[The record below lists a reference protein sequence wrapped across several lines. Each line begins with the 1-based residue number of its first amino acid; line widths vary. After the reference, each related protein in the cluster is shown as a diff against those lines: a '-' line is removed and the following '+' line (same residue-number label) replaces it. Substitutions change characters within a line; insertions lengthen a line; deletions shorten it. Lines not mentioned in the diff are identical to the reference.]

1 MTRQLVSTA
10 AIGIS
15 RWKIRFTAL
24 VWGMKKTLATFLIAI
39 LPLPAA
45 QHGSVATVDPLATDA
60 AIAAMKKGGN
70 AIDGA
75 VAAGLTLGVVNGY
88 NSGIG
93 GGCFMVLRLANGKI
107 VVIDGRE
114 MAPAGARRDMF
125 LKDGKPDP
133 RASKVGALASG
144 VPGALAAYEY
154 AARKHGKL
162 PFKWHLENAAK
173 IAEEGFKIPA
183 AYAGRIRA
191 TAKDLQRFEAAAALL
206 LRNGKAKAAG
216 EVLKQPDLA
225 RTYRAIAQEGIGWFY
240 GGPFAVATERWMKAN
255 GGIMTAT
262 DFRNYK
268 VKLRAPVRTKYKG
281 HEIVG
286 MPPPSSGGIHVGQ
299 ILNILENFP
308 VHEMESDSADFIHLL
323 AEAMKLAFADR
334 AHWLGDAD
342 FAPVPRGLIDKA
354 YAKRLASRIRMD
366 RAAEVKG
373 HDTPPRAVEDLFN
386 KHTTHFSVADG
397 AGNWVACT
405 ATINTSFGSKVVIPG
420 TGVIMNNEMDDFS
433 IAPGVPN
440 AFGLLGA
447 EANAIAP
454 GKRPLSSMSPTIV
467 LRDGQP
473 ILAVGAAGGPT
484 IITQTLL
491 AIIHVIDFQQPIDK
505 ALARAHF
512 HHQWRPN
519 GIRIEA
525 KVGEKVLAELKRRGH
540 KLQVVQ
546 RMGATQAVSRVNGK
560 FKAAHDPRLKGK
572 AASY

>member
-10 AIGIS
+10 AIVIS

-24 VWGMKKTLATFLIAI
+24 AWGMKKTLATFLIAI

-191 TAKDLQRFEAAAALL
+191 TAKDLKRFEAAAALL

-255 GGIMTAT
+255 GGIMTAM

-268 VKLRAPVRTKYKG
+268 VKLRAPVLTKYKG

-373 HDTPPRAVEDLFN
+373 HDTPPRAAEDLFN

-525 KVGEKVLAELKRRGH
+525 KVGEKVLAELKQRGH

-560 FKAAHDPRLKGK
+560 FEAAHDPRLKGK